1 MAASSM
7 TDQSSASA
15 LPPAWPGTAAP
26 PAMPT
31 PLPPPPP
38 SPKPAVQVLYDGK
51 LGELY
56 VIYLRSLLLT
66 LLTFGWYRFW
76 GRTSVRRY
84 LWSHFSAFGDRFEYR
99 GLGIELFLGFLLA
112 VGALLVFEGA
122 VLGLVWWAWGD
133 ELPAEIGMTDIMTW
147 ALLIVGLPLLPVA
160 QYAGWRYRLTRT
172 AWRGIRTG
180 LKGSSWTYGGKAIGW
195 GMLNAMCMNLLTP
208 MRDVSLNGYRTR
220 HITFGNL
227 NFGFAGR
234 AADIYGRFIGFYF
247 LNIAAWVVLFVVVA
261 LIIGGVSS
269 SLGSLSFE
277 QMMEKMANPTP
288 MVLLIF
294 FLVLFG
300 FYTLIGLMILPV
312 RCWWM
317 AYSLRYMVSRA
328 WFDRLQFVT
337 GVTTRQIWGFLV
349 LNYVILIF
357 TLGLGGPW
365 VMHRTARLVSQQL
378 WIYGEI
384 DPAAVAQALGGD
396 TGVGEGLLDV
406 FDVGGV

>member
-1 MAASSM
+1 MSDVSTAS
-7 TDQSSASA
+7 AA

-26 PAMPT
+26 PITPAMPSHK
-31 PLPPPPP
+31 PP
-38 SPKPAVQVLYDGK
+38 VQLVYDGK

-56 VIYLRSLLLT
+56 VIYLRALLLT
-66 LLTFGWYRFW
+66 LLTLGWYRFW

-99 GLGIELFLGFLLA
+99 GLGIELFLGFLMA
-112 VGALLVFEGA
+112 IGSLLVFEGA
-122 VLGLVWWAWGD
+122 VLGVVWLAWGD

-147 ALLIVGLPLLPVA
+147 ALILVGLPLLPVA
-160 QYAGWRYRLTRT
+160 QYAGWRYRFTRT

-180 LKGSSWTYGGKAIGW
+180 LKGSSWTYGAMALGW
-195 GMLNAMCMNLLTP
+195 GLVNAMCMNLITP
-208 MRDVSLNGYRTR
+208 VRDVSLNGYRTR
-220 HITFGNL
+220 HMTFGNL
-227 NFGFAGR
+227 SFGFAGR

-247 LNIAAWVVLFVVVA
+247 LNIVAWVVLFIVVA
-261 LIIGGVSS
+261 IIIGGVSS
-269 SLGSLSFE
+269 APGSLSFE
-277 QMMEKMANPTP
+277 QMMEKLAHPTP
-288 MVLLIF
+288 MVLLVF
-294 FLVLFG
+294 FAVLLG
-300 FYTLIGLMILPV
+300 FYTLVGVMILPV

-317 AYSLRYMVSRA
+317 AYSVRYMVSRA

-349 LNYVILIF
+349 LNYLILLF

-365 VMHRTARLVSQQL
+365 VMHRTARLIARQL

-384 DPAAVAQALGGD
+384 DPAAVAQALGGA

>member
-1 MAASSM
+1 MNEVTPAS
-7 TDQSSASA
+7 AA
-15 LPPAWPGTAAP
+15 LPPAWPGTPAP
-26 PAMPT
+26 PAAPAS
-31 PLPPPPP
+31 LPPPRPP
-38 SPKPAVQVLYDGK
+38 VQLVYDGR

-56 VIYLRSLLLT
+56 VIYLRALLLT
-66 LLTFGWYRFW
+66 LLTLGWYRFW

-99 GLGIELFLGFLLA
+99 GLGVELFLGFLIA
-112 VGALLVFEGA
+112 VGSILVFEGA

-133 ELPAEIGMTDIMTW
+133 ELPAEIGMTEIMTW
-147 ALLIVGLPLLPVA
+147 ALIIVGLPLVQVA

-180 LKGSSWTYGGKAIGW
+180 LKGSAWVYGGMALGW
-195 GMLNAMCMNLLTP
+195 AVLNWLCMQLLTP
-208 MRDVSLNGYRTR
+208 VRDVSLNGYRTR
-220 HITFGNL
+220 YTTFGSL

-247 LNIAAWVVLFVVVA
+247 LNIAAWIVLAIVVFI
-261 LIIGGVSS
+261 IIGGVSS
-269 SLGSLSFE
+269 GRDSVSFE
-277 QMMEKMANPTP
+277 QMMEKLAHPTP
-288 MVLLIF
+288 MVLLVF
-294 FLVLFG
+294 FLVVLG
-300 FYTLIGLMILPV
+300 FYTLWGLMILPL

-317 AYSLRYMVSRA
+317 AYSIRYMVSRA
-328 WFDRLQFVT
+328 WFDRLQFVS
-337 GVTTRQIWGFLV
+337 GVTTWQMWGFLV
-349 LNYVILIF
+349 LNYLILLF

-365 VMHRTARLVSQQL
+365 VMHRTARLISQQL

-396 TGVGEGLLDV
+396 AGVGEGLLDV

>member
-1 MAASSM
+1 M
-7 TDQSSASA
+7 TDQSIASAA
-15 LPPAWPGTAAP
+15 LPPAWSGTPAP
-26 PAMPT
+26 PTAPVA
-31 PLPPPPP
+31 PPPP
-38 SPKPAVQVLYDGK
+38 KPPVRLLYDGR

-66 LLTFGWYRFW
+66 LLTLGWYRFW

-99 GLGIELFLGFLLA
+99 GLGLELFLGFLLA
-112 VGALLVFEGA
+112 VGSLLVFEGI
-122 VLGLVWWAWGD
+122 VLGVVWWAWGD

-147 ALLIVGLPLLPVA
+147 ALIIVALPLLPVA

-220 HITFGNL
+220 HMTFGNL

-261 LIIGGVSS
+261 LVIGGVSS
-269 SLGSLSFE
+269 SVGSLSFQ
-277 QMMEKMANPTP
+277 QMMERLAHPTP

-300 FYTLIGLMILPV
+300 FYTLVGVMILPV

-317 AYSLRYMVSRA
+317 AYSIRYMVSRA
-328 WFDRLQFVT
+328 WFDRLQFVS
-337 GVTTRQIWGFLV
+337 GVTTWQIWGFLV
-349 LNYVILIF
+349 LNYAILLF

-365 VMHRTARLVSQQL
+365 VMHRTARLISQEL

-406 FDVGGV
+406 FDVGSV

>member
-1 MAASSM
+1 MSDVSTAS
-7 TDQSSASA
+7 AA
-15 LPPAWPGTAAP
+15 LPPNWPGPTV
-26 PAMPT
+26 PAS
-31 PLPPPPP
+31 PPPPP
-38 SPKPAVQVLYDGK
+38 KPPVQIVYDGK

-66 LLTFGWYRFW
+66 LLTLGWYRFW

-99 GLGIELFLGFLLA
+99 GLGIELFLGFLVA
-112 VGALLVFEGA
+112 VGSLLVFEGA

-147 ALLIVGLPLLPVA
+147 ALIIVGLPLLPVA

-180 LKGSSWTYGGKAIGW
+180 LKGSSWLYGGMAIGW
-195 GMLNAMCMNLLTP
+195 GFVNAMCMNLVTP
-208 MRDVSLNGYRTR
+208 VRDVSLTGYRTR
-220 HITFGNL
+220 HMTFGNL

-247 LNIAAWVVLFVVVA
+247 LNIAAWVVLGIVVA
-261 LIIGGVSS
+261 VIIGMSTNNS
-269 SLGSLSFE
+269 PLSFE
-277 QMMEKMANPTP
+277 QMMEKLAHPTP
-288 MVLLIF
+288 MTLLF
-294 FLVLFG
+294 VFLGMLA
-300 FYTLIGLMILPV
+300 FYTLIGIMILPV

-317 AYSLRYMVSRA
+317 AYSIRYMVSRA
-328 WFDRLQFVT
+328 WFDRLQFVS

-349 LNYVILIF
+349 LNYLILIF

-365 VMHRTARLVSQQL
+365 VMHRTARLISQQL

-384 DPAAVAQALGGD
+384 NPAAVAQAMGGD
-396 TGVGEGLLDV
+396 AGVGEGLLDV
-406 FDVGGV
+406 FDVGSV

>member
-1 MAASSM
+1 M
-7 TDQSSASA
+7 TDQSIASAA
-15 LPPAWPGTAAP
+15 LPPAWSGTPAP
-26 PAMPT
+26 PAMPA
-31 PLPPPPP
+31 PLPPPKPP
-38 SPKPAVQVLYDGK
+38 VQVLYDGR

-66 LLTFGWYRFW
+66 LLTLGWYRFW

-112 VGALLVFEGA
+112 VGSLLVFEGI

-147 ALLIVGLPLLPVA
+147 ALIIVGLPLLPVA

-195 GMLNAMCMNLLTP
+195 GALNAMCMNLLTP

-220 HITFGNL
+220 HMTFGNL

-247 LNIAAWVVLFVVVA
+247 LNIAAWVVLFIVVA
-261 LIIGGVSS
+261 IVVGGVSS

-277 QMMEKMANPTP
+277 QTMEKLAHPTP

-300 FYTLIGLMILPV
+300 FYTLVGLMILPV

-317 AYSLRYMVSRA
+317 AYSIRYMVSRA

-337 GVTTRQIWGFLV
+337 GVTTWQIWGFLV
-349 LNYVILIF
+349 LNYAILLF

-365 VMHRTARLVSQQL
+365 VMHRTARLISQEL

>member
-1 MAASSM
+1 MSDVSTAS
-7 TDQSSASA
+7 AA
-15 LPPAWPGTAAP
+15 LPPAWSATPEPPAAP
-26 PAMPT
+26 APM
-31 PLPPPPP
+31 PPPKPP
-38 SPKPAVQVLYDGK
+38 VQLIYDGK

-56 VIYLRSLLLT
+56 VIYLRALLLT
-66 LLTFGWYRFW
+66 LLTLGWYRFW

-99 GLGIELFLGFLLA
+99 GLGVELFLGFLIA
-112 VGALLVFEGA
+112 IGSLLVLEGA

-147 ALLIVGLPLLPVA
+147 TLIIVGLPLLPVA
-160 QYAGWRYRLTRT
+160 QYAGWRYRFTRS
-172 AWRGIRTG
+172 AWRGIRAG
-180 LKGSSWTYGGKAIGW
+180 LKGSSWTYGFMAIGW
-195 GMLNAMCMNLLTP
+195 GLVNAMCMQLVTP
-208 MRDVSLNGYRTR
+208 VRDVSLNGYRTR
-220 HITFGNL
+220 HMTFGNL

-247 LNIAAWVVLFVVVA
+247 LNIAAWIVLAIVVFM
-261 LIIGGVSS
+261 IIRGVSS
-269 SLGSLSFE
+269 SIGSLSFE
-277 QMMEKMANPTP
+277 QMMEKLAHPTP
-288 MVLLIF
+288 MVLL
-294 FLVLFG
+294 VLFLIVLG
-300 FYTLIGLMILPV
+300 FYTLVGLMILPV

-317 AYSLRYMVSRA
+317 AYSVRYMVSRA

-349 LNYVILIF
+349 VNYMILLF

-365 VMHRTARLVSQQL
+365 VMHRTARLISRQL

-396 TGVGEGLLDV
+396 AGVGEGLLDV
-406 FDVGGV
+406 FDVGSV

>member
-1 MAASSM
+1 
-7 TDQSSASA
+7 
-15 LPPAWPGTAAP
+15 L
-26 PAMPT
+26 
-31 PLPPPPP
+31 
-38 SPKPAVQVLYDGK
+38 VYDGK

-56 VIYLRSLLLT
+56 VIYLRSLLLI

-112 VGALLVFEGA
+112 VGSLLVFEGI

-133 ELPAEIGMTDIMTW
+133 DLPAEIGMTDIMTW
-147 ALLIVGLPLLPVA
+147 ALLLVGLPLLPVA

-195 GMLNAMCMNLLTP
+195 GVLNAMCMNLLTP

-220 HITFGNL
+220 HMTFGNL

-247 LNIAAWVVLFVVVA
+247 LNIAAWVVLAIVVA
-261 LIIGGVSS
+261 MIIGGVSS
-269 SLGSLSFE
+269 SVGSLSFE
-277 QMMEKMANPTP
+277 QTMEKLANPTP
-288 MVLLIF
+288 MILLIF

-317 AYSLRYMVSRA
+317 AYSFRYMISRA

-349 LNYVILIF
+349 LNYLILIF

-365 VMHRTARLVSQQL
+365 VMHRTARLISREL

-406 FDVGGV
+406 FDVGSV

>member
-1 MAASSM
+1 M
-7 TDQSSASA
+7 TDQSIASAA
-15 LPPAWPGTAAP
+15 LPPAWSGTPAP
-26 PAMPT
+26 PAVPAVM
-31 PLPPPPP
+31 PPPKPP
-38 SPKPAVQVLYDGK
+38 VQLLYDGK
-51 LGELY
+51 LSELY

-66 LLTFGWYRFW
+66 LLTLGWYRFW

-99 GLGIELFLGFLLA
+99 GLGLELFLGFLLA
-112 VGALLVFEGA
+112 VGALLVFEGI
-122 VLGLVWWAWGD
+122 VLGVVWLAWGD
-133 ELPAEIGMTDIMTW
+133 DLPAEIGMTDIMTW
-147 ALLIVGLPLLPVA
+147 ALLIVALPLLPVA
-160 QYAGWRYRLTRT
+160 QYAGWRYRFTRT

-180 LKGSSWTYGGKAIGW
+180 LKGSSWGYGGRAIGW

-220 HITFGNL
+220 HTTFGNL

-247 LNIAAWVVLFVVVA
+247 LNIAAWVVLFIVVGI
-261 LIIGGVSS
+261 IIGGVSS
-269 SLGSLSFE
+269 SVGSLSFE
-277 QMMEKMANPTP
+277 QMMERLANPTP

-300 FYTLIGLMILPV
+300 FYTLVGIMILPV

-349 LNYVILIF
+349 LNYVILLF

-365 VMHRTARLVSQQL
+365 VMHRTARLISQQL

-406 FDVGGV
+406 FDVGSV